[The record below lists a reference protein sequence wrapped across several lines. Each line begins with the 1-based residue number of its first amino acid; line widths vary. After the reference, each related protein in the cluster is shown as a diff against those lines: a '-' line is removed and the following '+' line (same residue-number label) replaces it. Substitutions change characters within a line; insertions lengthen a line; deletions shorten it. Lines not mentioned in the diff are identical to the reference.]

1 MTMTG
6 QAPQSVVDDLINIFR
21 NFPGR
26 EYFDPIDRRTR
37 FFDDLGMVSIDAVV
51 LGEKLEQRYGFRFPF
66 NALIADLRDRQAEDV
81 EVGELADFIH
91 YHLSQRITRG

>member
-1 MTMTG
+1 MTE
-6 QAPQSVVDDLINIFR
+6 QAPQAVLDDLVNIFR

-26 EYFDPIDRRTR
+26 ECLDEINRRTR

-66 NALIADLRDRQAEDV
+66 NALIADLLERQVEDL

-91 YHLSQRITRG
+91 YHLSRRITGG

>member
-1 MTMTG
+1 MIE
-6 QAPQSVVDDLINIFR
+6 QAPQSVLDDLVRMLR

-26 EYFDPIDRRTR
+26 EYLGEIERRTR
-37 FFDDLGMVSIDAVV
+37 FFDDLEMVSIDAVV

-66 NALIADLRDRQAEDV
+66 NELIADLRERQAEDL

-91 YHLSQRITRG
+91 FHINQRLIGG

>member
-1 MTMTG
+1 MTEH
-6 QAPQSVVDDLINIFR
+6 APQSVLDDLVHILR

-26 EYFDPIDRRTR
+26 EDYFDEIDRRTR
-37 FFDDLGMVSIDAVV
+37 FFDDLGMVSIDAVM

-66 NALIADLRDRQAEDV
+66 NELIAGLVDRQAEDL

-91 YHLSQRITRG
+91 LHLSQRIIGG

>member
-1 MTMTG
+1 MTE
-6 QAPQSVVDDLINIFR
+6 QAPQSVLDDLVHILR

-26 EYFDPIDRRTR
+26 EYFGEIDRRTR

-51 LGEKLEQRYGFRFPF
+51 LGEQLEQRYGFKFPF
-66 NALIADLRDRQAEDV
+66 NELIADLRDRQAEDL

-91 YHLSQRITRG
+91 FHLSQRIIGG

>member
-1 MTMTG
+1 MTEE
-6 QAPQSVVDDLINIFR
+6 APQSVLDDLVCILQ
-21 NFPGR
+21 NFPRR
-26 EYFDPIDRRTR
+26 EYFGEIDRRTR

-66 NALIADLRDRQAEDV
+66 NELIADLRDRQAEDL

-91 YHLSQRITRG
+91 FHLSQRIIGG